1 MSITKNQ
8 ISFVKELHK
17 KKERQAQSLFIVE
30 GEKCVHEL
38 LNSTFGIETIFATA
52 EWIDANSV
60 ILKQKKLPYHEIS
73 PAALERISTMSQPN
87 KVLAIAK
94 QPHSAFE
101 INALVNKFALV
112 IDGINDPG
120 NLGTIIRVADWYGIE
135 NIICSPTT
143 CEQYNPKVVQA
154 AMGSLFRVNCT
165 YIDIVSFLAD
175 YKQKVNQPVYA
186 AHMQGVSINDVT
198 ILPLGILVLGSE
210 SHGIST
216 EVMSMCDSKLTIVQ
230 KSIHQQTE
238 SLNAAVAAAI
248 IINKILG

>member
-1 MSITKNQ
+1 MSITKSE

-38 LNSTFGIETIFATA
+38 LHSKYSIETIFATA
-52 EWIDANSV
+52 EWIDAHSV
-60 ILKQKKLPYHEIS
+60 ILMQKKIIYREIGS
-73 PAALERISTMSQPN
+73 SSLERISTLAQPN

-101 INALVNKFALV
+101 MNALKNKFALV
-112 IDGINDPG
+112 IDGVSDPG
-120 NLGTIIRVADWYGIE
+120 NLGTIIRIADWYGIE
-135 NIICSPTT
+135 HIICSPTT

-154 AMGSLFRVNCT
+154 AMGSLFRIVCT
-165 YIDIVSFLAD
+165 YTDIVSFLIE
-175 YKQKVNQPVYA
+175 YKQVVKQPVFA
-186 AHMQGVSINDVT
+186 AHLQGLSIKDLSVDPVG
-198 ILPLGILVLGSE
+198 LLVLGSE
-210 SHGIST
+210 SHGITSD
-216 EVMSMCDSKLTIVQ
+216 VIALCDTKLTIVQ
-230 KSIHQQTE
+230 KSKHQQTE